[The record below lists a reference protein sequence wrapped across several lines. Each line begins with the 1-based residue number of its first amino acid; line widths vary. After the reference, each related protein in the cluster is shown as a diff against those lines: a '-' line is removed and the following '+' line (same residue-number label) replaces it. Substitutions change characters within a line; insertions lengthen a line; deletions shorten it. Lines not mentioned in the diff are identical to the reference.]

1 MLIMKSS
8 LIALALAAVA
18 SGSFAGQTTNATV
31 NGVFQGQVGT
41 FNQQLMS
48 VGSINA
54 ANTNVITNVNANQL
68 WQLQGG
74 ARNVQVMQVGSV
86 LPGAPNTTALRTN
99 ATVTGAVLQ
108 IQGGSDNLQ
117 RARIGVIH

>member
-8 LIALALAAVA
+8 LLALALAVA
-18 SGSFAGQTTNATV
+18 ATGAFAGQTTNAV
-31 NGVFQGQVGT
+31 VSGVFQGQVGSLNT
-41 FNQQLMS
+41 QRMD
-48 VGSINA
+48 VGSINTS
-54 ANTNVITNVNANQL
+54 NTNVITNVNANQL

-74 ARNVQVMQVGSV
+74 TRNLQVLQVGTV
-86 LPGAPNTTALRTN
+86 LPSASGATALRTN

-108 IQGGSDNLQ
+108 IQGGSDNSQ